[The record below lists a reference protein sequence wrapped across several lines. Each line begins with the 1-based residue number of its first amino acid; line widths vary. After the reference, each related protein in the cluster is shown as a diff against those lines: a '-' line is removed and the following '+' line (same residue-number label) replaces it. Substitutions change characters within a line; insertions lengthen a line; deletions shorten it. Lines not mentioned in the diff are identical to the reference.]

1 MEQMHGMQQN
11 GAARPGYGEG
21 LDEQLAEW
29 SAELF
34 RDPQYRNTWA
44 DAEHSWRLESAAR
57 TRLIIKKQLREEIE
71 QEMAKEL
78 GLPANWRGNKLK
90 SLAEW
95 HEKMACLAK
104 ADAAPRCEHVFQDGT
119 RCGSPRMKA
128 GELCYAHERMAK
140 VRPRKLNLLAMEDAN
155 SIMLNIMEINRALVD
170 EEITEKR
177 AGMLLY
183 SQQLGL
189 QALGKLTF
197 QKTRPEELVRLE
209 EIAADERRKAQIG
222 GENLTAEGAE
232 DAEEEEKFAADQ
244 RREAQIGEENL
255 TTEDTEGTEGG
266 RDELSPVD
274 DGMEGIGEG
283 HRVIGGSD
291 DRVIGKAE
299 ELTLTPA
306 HEACAGDPGAKD
318 AKIAKQEE
326 VSREQTRTS
335 TNEEKVTA
343 EVAENA
349 EEEEFAIDEHR
360 RAQIGEH
367 RIRHY
372 GPTPGPSHEIKDLA
386 DPSQSDHSS
395 EVGMAQQS
403 GASSSAMAQGV

>member
-1 MEQMHGMQQN
+1 MKGNIVMEQMHGMQQN
-11 GAARPGYGEG
+11 GETRIGYGEG

-44 DAEHSWRLESAAR
+44 DAEHTWRLESAAR

-78 GLPANWRGNKLK
+78 GLPANWRGGNQPKR
-90 SLAEW
+90 LAEW

-119 RCGSPRMKA
+119 RCGSPRMKT
-128 GELCYAHERMAK
+128 GEFCYAHERMAR
-140 VRPRKLNLLAMEDAN
+140 VRPKKLNLLAMEDAN
-155 SIMLNIMEINRALVD
+155 AIMLNIMEINRALVD

-209 EIAADERRKAQIG
+209 EIAADQRRKAQIR
-222 GENLTAEGAE
+222 GEEFSRESTASRDRRTRMDTNEEELTAE
-232 DAEEEEKFAADQ
+232 DAEEEVS
-244 RREAQIGEENL
+244 EAG
-255 TTEDTEGTEGG
+255 EGG

-274 DGMEGIGEG
+274 SGMEKTGEG
-283 HRVIGGSD
+283 HRQ
-291 DRVIGKAE
+291 E
-299 ELTLTPA
+299 EFT
-306 HEACAGDPGAKD
+306 AKD
-318 AKIAKQEE
+318 AKIAKEE
-326 VSREQTRTS
+326 EQAR
-335 TNEEKVTA
+335 TA

-349 EEEEFAIDEHR
+349 EEEGVAADERREAQIGNKSLGGGALPRCSSHDLKELASEIPEAR
-360 RAQIGEH
+360 RAQ
-367 RIRHY
+367 
-372 GPTPGPSHEIKDLA
+372 
-386 DPSQSDHSS
+386 QS
-395 EVGMAQQS
+395 EQVWTRPA
-403 GASSSAMAQGV
+403 

>member
-1 MEQMHGMQQN
+1 MEQMQGMQQN
-11 GAARPGYGEG
+11 GEARPGCGEG

-44 DAEHSWRLESAAR
+44 DAEHHWRLESAAR
-57 TRLIIKKQLREEIE
+57 TRAIIKKQLREEIE
-71 QEMAKEL
+71 QQMAKEL

-119 RCGSPRMKA
+119 HCGSPRMKTGA
-128 GELCYAHERMAK
+128 FCYAHDRMAK

-197 QKTRPEELVRLE
+197 QKTRPELMVRENGCTAEVAESAE
-209 EIAADERRKAQIG
+209 EEEVAADPRRKAQIG
-222 GENLTAEGAE
+222 
-232 DAEEEEKFAADQ
+232 EEELATDEHGRAL
-244 RREAQIGEENL
+244 IGEELSELGVAGIN
-255 TTEDTEGTEGG
+255 
-266 RDELSPVD
+266 ELSPVD
-274 DGMEGIGEG
+274 DGMEGTGEG
-283 HRVIGGSD
+283 QNNCQNRRD
-291 DRVIGKAE
+291 CQR
-299 ELTLTPA
+299 LTSEKFTAVVHGMFIPNRK
-306 HEACAGDPGAKD
+306 HENRGC
-318 AKIAKQEE
+318 
-326 VSREQTRTS
+326 
-335 TNEEKVTA
+335 
-343 EVAENA
+343 
-349 EEEEFAIDEHR
+349 
-360 RAQIGEH
+360 
-367 RIRHY
+367 
-372 GPTPGPSHEIKDLA
+372 DLR
-386 DPSQSDHSS
+386 
-395 EVGMAQQS
+395 G
-403 GASSSAMAQGV
+403 

>member
-11 GAARPGYGEG
+11 GEARLGLGEG

-90 SLAEW
+90 SLADW

-119 RCGSPRMKA
+119 RCGSPRMKT
-128 GELCYAHERMAK
+128 GGLCYAHERMAK

-189 QALGKLTF
+189 QTLGKLTF
-197 QKTRPEELVRLE
+197 QKTRPEEMVRLE
-209 EIAADERRKAQIG
+209 EIAADQRRKAQIG
-222 GENLTAEGAE
+222 
-232 DAEEEEKFAADQ
+232 EK
-244 RREAQIGEENL
+244 NL
-255 TTEDTEGTEGG
+255 TTDTEGTEEEEHSEAGKGG
-266 RDELSPVD
+266 MDELSPVN
-274 DGMEGIGEG
+274 DGMEETGQELSP
-283 HRVIGGSD
+283 RSPSS
-291 DRVIGKAE
+291 REIGKRQNLAVD
-299 ELTLTPA
+299 
-306 HEACAGDPGAKD
+306 G
-318 AKIAKQEE
+318 
-326 VSREQTRTS
+326 
-335 TNEEKVTA
+335 
-343 EVAENA
+343 
-349 EEEEFAIDEHR
+349 R
-360 RAQIGEH
+360 RHAQIGNGSAG
-367 RIRHY
+367 
-372 GPTPGPSHEIKDLA
+372 GPLPPCSSHDPKGLAGEIPEARK
-386 DPSQSDHSS
+386 
-395 EVGMAQQS
+395 AQQD
-403 GASSSAMAQGV
+403 GRVWTRPA